1 MWLKLQE
8 VFEELGLPYS
18 RQGSYGVD
26 EKLPSS
32 FFTFW
37 NKDSEF
43 NGYYNNKPSRCVWTW
58 NVFFYT
64 NDPELIYSKLNDFVN
79 IAMSKGFQV
88 SGQGKDLQTDEPD
101 YFGRYVEVSFI
112 ENLQQ

>member
-1 MWLKLQE
+1 MWEKLQK
-8 VFEELGLPYS
+8 VFDEIGLPYA

-43 NGYYNNKPSRCVWTW
+43 ESWYDNMPHRCVWTW
-58 NVFFYT
+58 NIFFYT
-64 NDPELIYSKLNDFVN
+64 NDPELIYSKLGEFVEK
-79 IAMSKGFQV
+79 AMAKGFQV
-88 SGQGKDLQTDEPD
+88 KGLGKDLSTDEPD
-101 YFGRYVEVSFI
+101 YFGRYVEVSFV
-112 ENLQQ
+112 ENL

>member
-1 MWLKLQE
+1 MWERLQE
-8 VFEELGLPYS
+8 VFEEIGLPYS
-18 RQGSYGVD
+18 RQGTYGVD
-26 EKLPSS
+26 ETLPDS

-43 NGYYNNKPSRCVWTW
+43 EAWYNNKPHKCVWTW

-64 NDPELIYSKLNDFVN
+64 NDPELIYSKLDEF
-79 IAMSKGFQV
+79 IEKAMEKGFQV
-88 SGQGKDLQTDEPD
+88 LGRGKDLSTDEPN
-101 YFGRYVEVSFI
+101 YYSRYVEISFI